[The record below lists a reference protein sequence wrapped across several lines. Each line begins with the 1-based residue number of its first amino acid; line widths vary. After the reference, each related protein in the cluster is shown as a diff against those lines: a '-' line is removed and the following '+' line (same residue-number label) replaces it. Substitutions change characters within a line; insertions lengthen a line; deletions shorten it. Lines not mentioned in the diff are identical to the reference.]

1 MAKQDVKKVYN
12 NAIIDLEEM
21 VILEHDKD
29 GDLVGT
35 YSLQA
40 ILEDIANSG
49 HVEFGITYKSAIAP
63 DEE

>member
-1 MAKQDVKKVYN
+1 MAKQDVKKIYN

-35 YSLQA
+35 YSLQT

-49 HVEFGITYKSAIAP
+49 HVEFGITYKSSITP